1 MKLLRLY
8 AAIALLRGA
17 GIAAGVIAGPDLTE
31 KVTGAH
37 HLGTTPKP
45 SNSKASSLENGD
57 LGTTPAGHILLASLT
72 GLAICF
78 VWIAMTWR
86 AWS

>member
-1 MKLLRLY
+1 MKPLRLY

-17 GIAAGVIAGPDLTE
+17 GLVAGVIAGPDLNA
-31 KVTGAH
+31 G
-37 HLGTTPKP
+37 PKP
-45 SNSKASSLENGD
+45 TYSKTGPTA
-57 LGTTPAGHILLASLT
+57 TRYHPAGHILLASLT

-86 AWS
+86 AWQ